1 MWDYF
6 ARPRGI
12 SAALPDNV
20 PTELALGRDT
30 LFATDDCRPGF
41 TVPPTIISKKAG
53 NWVDRGEP
61 PNRTLRRVLAHFFER
76 LDPADEP
83 WLEEHALIVLGMVA
97 ADATEVHVAGYL
109 RSVVRQVGFPTR
121 EPLDARS
128 AAVALWH
135 VAKAALVRDFAERV
149 LRGEIPVNQPTP
161 DSFSHWVA
169 SRLLTPAELERFERE
184 AGGGSVDD

>member
-1 MWDYF
+1 M
-6 ARPRGI
+6 
-12 SAALPDNV
+12 
-20 PTELALGRDT
+20 
-30 LFATDDCRPGF
+30 
-41 TVPPTIISKKAG
+41 PPTIISKQAS

-61 PNRTLRRVLAHFFER
+61 PNPTLRRVLAHFFER

-83 WLEEHALIVLGMVA
+83 WLEEHALVVLGMVA

-109 RSVVRQVGFPTR
+109 RSVVRQTGRPTR
-121 EPLDARS
+121 EPLGARA

-149 LRGEIPVNQPTP
+149 LRGEVPANEPTP

-169 SRLLTPAELERFERE
+169 SRLLTADEMERFERE
-184 AGGGSVDD
+184 ARSGRPGD